1 MLVMELL
8 FIQNQSGVYIHGSKM
23 LASSKS
29 FRQRFHFLIE
39 LVPSSKKKKK
49 SWFPVKGSKALFLSD
64 SFFNEVSE
72 EVTLRK
78 AREQA

>member
-39 LVPSSKKKKK
+39 LVPSSKKKK